1 MFGWFFRLILFG
13 AFVVFMLI
21 VPVGNRTL
29 WGHISNI
36 WEADQTKELVDGVKE
51 SSGPIV
57 DKIKRSVEAGKVELQ
72 REAIPSTADT
82 VREIVDKVEPAVSDK
97 IVETAV
103 DALE

>member
-1 MFGWFFRLILFG
+1 MFGWFFRIILFA

-21 VPVGNRTL
+21 VPVGSRTL

-51 SSGPIV
+51 SSGPLV

-72 REAIPSTADT
+72 REVVPAAEENLRD
-82 VREIVDKVEPAVSDK
+82 VVEKVEPAVSDK